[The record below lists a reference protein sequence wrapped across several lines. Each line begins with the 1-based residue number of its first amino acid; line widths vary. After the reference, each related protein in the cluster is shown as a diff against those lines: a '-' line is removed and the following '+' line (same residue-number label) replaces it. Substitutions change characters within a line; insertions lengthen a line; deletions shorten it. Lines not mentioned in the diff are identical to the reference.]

1 MTVYDDQ
8 YSSGM
13 KSNEWHGYPSR
24 ESWLAAKAPEI
35 HGLVALLKVELSNP
49 GSGLKL
55 NTKDR
60 VRLDLDSKVLWGEFY
75 NQFFNRSTL
84 TWDPRITEHPAFIE
98 GSKFQLGVHAG
109 AGASVLDAT
118 GSRSMLDISTY
129 QKPKDVM
136 AAMQRE
142 LGINTSGTRCSPR
155 ATY

>member
-1 MTVYDDQ
+1 MACGQ
-8 YSSGM
+8 S
-13 KSNEWHGYPSR
+13 
-24 ESWLAAKAPEI
+24 PEI

-75 NQFFNRSTL
+75 NQFFNRALSPGTPGL
-84 TWDPRITEHPAFIE
+84 PSIPPSSKAASSSLAFTPE
-98 GSKFQLGVHAG
+98 PVQAYWMRP
-109 AGASVLDAT
+109 
-118 GSRSMLDISTY
+118 GSRSMLDISTH

-142 LGINTSGTRCSPR
+142 LGINTSGTSMF
-155 ATY
+155 AKSNILTLWAKG

>member
-1 MTVYDDQ
+1 M
-8 YSSGM
+8 
-13 KSNEWHGYPSR
+13 
-24 ESWLAAKAPEI
+24 
-35 HGLVALLKVELSNP
+35 
-49 GSGLKL
+49 
-55 NTKDR
+55 
-60 VRLDLDSKVLWGEFY
+60 RLDLDSKVLWGEFY

-109 AGASVLDAT
+109 AGASVLMRP

-142 LGINTSGTRCSPR
+142 LGINTSGTSMF
-155 ATY
+155 AKSNILTLWAKG